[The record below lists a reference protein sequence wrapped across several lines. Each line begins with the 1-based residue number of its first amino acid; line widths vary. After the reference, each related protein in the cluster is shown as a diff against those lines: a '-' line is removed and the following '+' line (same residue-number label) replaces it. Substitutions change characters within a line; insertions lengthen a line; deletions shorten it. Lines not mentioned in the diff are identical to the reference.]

1 MLVLKY
7 ALLSLLSIIIATPA
21 AAADRRNIN
30 IFVAP
35 SKVVMQ
41 TGIGTSEEMNTLVD
55 GYAPNTTGLVHRL
68 SQWAAP
74 DWFQGKIRVF
84 TRENIKFLQLS
95 LVGANNSCN
104 YVRTPIICG
113 VKNKHW
119 TLTTHVHVG
128 QKYAIINA
136 RLFNERGVQ
145 VGYAQKTEWGEI
157 REIPQWKYTRIKD
170 SGDRYSGPRHQEIF
184 EQFPPKIE
192 ELPPLITPTMVFHVI
207 GMVYSSYKPL

>member
-1 MLVLKY
+1 M
-7 ALLSLLSIIIATPA
+7 LLSLLSIIITTPDA
-21 AAADRRNIN
+21 YADRRNIN

-35 SKVVMQ
+35 SRVVMQ
-41 TGIGTSEEMNTLVD
+41 TGVGTSQEMNTLVD
-55 GYAPNTTGLVHRL
+55 AYAPNTTGLVHRL
-68 SQWAAP
+68 SQNAAP

>member
-1 MLVLKY
+1 MKFVFKRAMLKY
-7 ALLSLLSIIIATPA
+7 AITAISLMFISLSSPA
-21 AAADRRNIN
+21 SAQQGNIN

-35 SKVVMQ
+35 SKVVME
-41 TGIGTSEEMNTLVD
+41 TGSGTSEEMNMLVD
-55 GYAPNTTGLVHRL
+55 SYSINTAGLIHRL
-68 SQWAAP
+68 SRWAAP
-74 DWFQGKIRVF
+74 DWFRGKIRVF

-95 LVGANNSCN
+95 LAGADNRCR
-104 YVRTPIICG
+104 YTKTPIVCG
-113 VKNKHW
+113 VRNKHW

-157 REIPQWKYTRIKD
+157 KEVPQWKYTRIKD
-170 SGDRYSGPRHQEIF
+170 SGNQWSGPRHQEIF

-192 ELPPLITPTMVFHVI
+192 ELPPRR
-207 GMVYSSYKPL
+207 